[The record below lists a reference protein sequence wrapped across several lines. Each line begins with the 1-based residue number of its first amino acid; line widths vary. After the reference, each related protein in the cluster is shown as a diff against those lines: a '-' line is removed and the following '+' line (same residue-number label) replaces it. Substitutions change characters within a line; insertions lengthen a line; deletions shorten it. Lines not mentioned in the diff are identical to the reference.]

1 MKKPEEKIKVM
12 LASRPKMLSQVI
24 RSMIDHQPD
33 MQVIGEVIDP
43 IELLNAAGAM
53 PVDVVII
60 TPLKVD
66 EQPRLCSH
74 LLNEFPR
81 LKILILSVD
90 GRAGFLYQSNEPKLQ
105 IDDPSEDSI
114 LNALRTSLLKACEQ

>member
-1 MKKPEEKIKVM
+1 
-12 LASRPKMLSQVI
+12 MLSQVI

-33 MQVIGEVIDP
+33 MEVVGEVIDP
-43 IELLNAAGAM
+43 IELLNAVRAM

-66 EQPRLCSH
+66 EQPRICSH
-74 LLNEFPR
+74 LLDVFPL
-81 LKILILSVD
+81 LKIIILSVD
-90 GRAGFLYQSNEPKLQ
+90 GRAGFLYQANLPKLQ

-114 LNALRTSLLKACEQ
+114 LDALRTSLLKHCEP